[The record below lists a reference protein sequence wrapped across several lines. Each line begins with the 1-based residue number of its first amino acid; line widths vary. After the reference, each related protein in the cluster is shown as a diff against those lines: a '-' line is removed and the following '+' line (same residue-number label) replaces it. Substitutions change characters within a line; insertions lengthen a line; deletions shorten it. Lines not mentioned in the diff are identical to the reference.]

1 MDAHSQHDADALAER
16 TTRLIAH
23 LDGALSPS
31 MLDAMTGV
39 WSTLERAAADD
50 SAHAR
55 AVRARLFWE
64 SLTPGGLVTPPSE
77 GVFDLVASWD
87 EDDDSYG
94 GFADEAEA
102 A

>member
-1 MDAHSQHDADALAER
+1 MDAHFHDDADALAER

-31 MLDAMTGV
+31 MLDAMSGV

-64 SLTPGGLVTPPSE
+64 SLTPGSHVVAPST
-77 GVFDLVASWD
+77 GVFDLVPAWD
-87 EDDDSYG
+87 EDEDS
-94 GFADEAEA
+94 DA
-102 A
+102 AFGIDAAA

>member
-1 MDAHSQHDADALAER
+1 MDAHFHDDADALAER

-31 MLDAMTGV
+31 MLDAMSGV

-64 SLTPGGLVTPPSE
+64 SLTPGSHVVAPSTGVFRGRHQRRSKSPPSTI
-77 GVFDLVASWD
+77 GRRMS
-87 EDDDSYG
+87 
-94 GFADEAEA
+94 
-102 A
+102 